1 MSASNTV
8 KSARKSLSW
17 LLAIIVGLTG
27 LIAVGSLSDE
37 NASFTPKLA
46 LDLQGGTQVILSP
59 LLLDGQAVTP
69 EQLDQAVSIIRQRV
83 DASGVSESQ
92 VITQGD
98 RNIIVSIPGVPDE
111 NTLALI
117 KASAKLEFRAVLVTS
132 VGAPSSSVDGGDQA
146 VEGESTE
153 GDATAEE
160 PAPEESAPAE
170 QAPNVP
176 NAAPTDPSDLNWV
189 TPELQSEFDALD
201 CASSF
206 RQPGQVDDP
215 TVPLITC
222 DVTGT
227 QKYILGPVEVEG
239 ANISD
244 ASNGTVQSQTG
255 ASTNTWAVN
264 LDFDGIGTQAF
275 ADVTQRLFPLAAP
288 RNQFA
293 ITLDGFVITA
303 PATQAVITGGSAQ
316 ITGNFDRDSSK
327 VLADQL
333 KYGSLPIGFEVES
346 QENISASLG
355 SEQLTNGLIAGLIG
369 LILVVIYSAFQYRG
383 LAIVTVGSL
392 LVAAI
397 LVYLFIAVLSWR
409 QGYRLSLAGVAGL
422 IVAIGITVDSFI
434 VYFERVRDE
443 IREGRSLEVA
453 VENAWKRALRTI
465 LASDAVSFTAAAT
478 LFLLT
483 VGNVRGF
490 AFTLG
495 LTTIVDLIVVLLF
508 THPLLQLL
516 ARTKFFS
523 SGHPWSGFDSKAL
536 EASGYVGRGKF
547 RVADSLA
554 SGKAE
559 KASKEATK
567 RQTIAER
574 KAEAAI
580 AAAKKS
586 GDK

>member
-1 MSASNTV
+1 MAASSTV
-8 KSARKSLSW
+8 KSARKSLIW
-17 LLAIIVGLTG
+17 LLVIIFGLAG
-27 LIAVGSLSDE
+27 LIGFGSTTDE

-46 LDLQGGTQVILSP
+46 LDLQGGTQIILSP
-59 LLLDGQAVTP
+59 LLLDGQAVTT

-92 VITQGD
+92 VTTQGD
-98 RNIIVSIPGVPDE
+98 TNIIVSIPGIPDE

-117 KASAKLEFRAVLVTS
+117 KASAKLEFRPVLITSAGTPTAAVDGSETPDPD
-132 VGAPSSSVDGGDQA
+132 GTETPAPDQTPAAEAPSA
-146 VEGESTE
+146 V
-153 GDATAEE
+153 
-160 PAPEESAPAE
+160 
-170 QAPNVP
+170 
-176 NAAPTDPSDLNWV
+176 PTDGSDLNWI
-189 TPELQSEFDALD
+189 TPEIQKEFDDLD
-201 CASSF
+201 CASVF
-206 RQPGQVDDP
+206 REPGQIDDP
-215 TVPLITC
+215 DVPLVTC
-222 DVTGT
+222 DANGFT
-227 QKYILGPVEVEG
+227 KFILGPVEVDG

-244 ASNGTVQSQTG
+244 ASNGTVTSSTG

-264 LDFDGIGTQAF
+264 LEFDEIGTEGF
-275 ADVTQRLFPLAAP
+275 STVTQRLFPLEQP

-303 PATQAVITGGSAQ
+303 PTTQAVITNGSAQ
-316 ITGNFDRDSSK
+316 ITGSFDRESSK

-333 KYGSLPIGFEVES
+333 KYGSLPIGFEVQS
-346 QENISASLG
+346 QENISATLG
-355 SEQLTNGLIAGLIG
+355 QDQLTSGLLAGLIG

-392 LVAAI
+392 LVAAV
-397 LVYLFIAVLSWR
+397 LVYLLIAFLSWR
-409 QGYRLSLAGVAGL
+409 QGYRLSMAGVAGL

-443 IREGRSLEVA
+443 IREGRNLEVA
-453 VENAWKRALRTI
+453 VENAWKRSIRTI

-508 THPLLQLL
+508 THPLLRLL
-516 ARTKFFS
+516 ARTRFFS

-536 EASGYVGRGKF
+536 KASGYVGRGQF
-547 RVADSLA
+547 RVAPTLSQ
-554 SGKAE
+554 GKAL
-559 KASKEATK
+559 KVSKEAAT

-574 KAEAAI
+574 KAQAALEEAD
-580 AAAKKS
+580 KS
-586 GDK
+586 GGN

>member
-1 MSASNTV
+1 MAASNTV
-8 KSARKSLSW
+8 KSARKSLIW
-17 LLAIIVGLTG
+17 LLVIIFGLAG
-27 LIAVGSLSDE
+27 LIGFGSTTDE

-59 LLLDGQAVTP
+59 LLLDGQAVTT

-92 VITQGD
+92 VTTQGD
-98 RNIIVSIPGVPDE
+98 TNIIVSIPGVPDE

-117 KASAKLEFRAVLVTS
+117 KASAKLEFRPVLITS
-132 VGAPSSSVDGGDQA
+132 AGTPTSSVDGT
-146 VEGESTE
+146 ESEDPEASET
-153 GDATAEE
+153 
-160 PAPEESAPAE
+160 PAPEESPAAE
-170 QAPNVP
+170 PPA
-176 NAAPTDPSDLNWV
+176 AAPVDGSDLNWI
-189 TPELQSEFDALD
+189 TPEIQKAFDELD

-206 RQPGQVDDP
+206 REPGQIDDP
-215 TVPLITC
+215 SVPLVTC
-222 DVTGT
+222 DVNGLT
-227 QKYILGPVEVEG
+227 KFILGPVEVDG

-244 ASNGTVQSQTG
+244 ASNGTVTSSTG

-264 LDFDGIGTQAF
+264 LEFDEVGTAGF
-275 ADVTQRLFPLAAP
+275 STVTQRLFPLEIP

-293 ITLDGFVITA
+293 ITLDGYVITA
-303 PATQAVITGGSAQ
+303 PTTQAVITNGSAQ
-316 ITGNFDRDSSK
+316 ITGSFDRDSSK

-333 KYGSLPIGFEVES
+333 KYGSLPIGFEVQS
-346 QENISASLG
+346 QENISATLG
-355 SEQLTNGLIAGLIG
+355 QDQLTSGLLAGLIG

-392 LVAAI
+392 LVAGV
-397 LVYLFIAVLSWR
+397 LVYLLIAFLSWR
-409 QGYRLSLAGVAGL
+409 QGYRLSMAGVAGL

-443 IREGRSLEVA
+443 IREGRNLEVA
-453 VENAWKRALRTI
+453 VENAWRRSIRTI

-508 THPLLQLL
+508 THPLLTLL

-523 SGHPWSGFDSKAL
+523 SGHPWSGFDSKSL
-536 EASGYVGRGKF
+536 KASGYVGRGQF
-547 RVADSLA
+547 RVAPSLS
-554 SGKAE
+554 SGKIL
-559 KASKEATK
+559 KVSKEAAT

-574 KAEAAI
+574 KAQAAI
-580 AAAKKS
+580 QEA
-586 GDK
+586 DKTGGN

>member
-1 MSASNTV
+1 LAASNTV
-8 KSARKSLSW
+8 KSARKSLIW
-17 LLAIIVGLTG
+17 LLVIIFGLAG
-27 LIAVGSLSDE
+27 LIGFGSTTDE

-59 LLLDGQAVTP
+59 LLLDGQAVTT

-92 VITQGD
+92 VTTQGD
-98 RNIIVSIPGVPDE
+98 TNIIVSIPGIPDE

-117 KASAKLEFRAVLVTS
+117 KASAKLEFRPVLVASAGTPTS
-132 VGAPSSSVDGGDQA
+132 NVDGT
-146 VEGESTE
+146 ESQDPETTE
-153 GDATAEE
+153 T
-160 PAPEESAPAE
+160 PAPEESPATEESATAPI
-170 QAPNVP
+170 
-176 NAAPTDPSDLNWV
+176 DGSDLNWI
-189 TPELQSEFDALD
+189 TPEIQKTFDDLD
-201 CASSF
+201 CATSF
-206 RQPGQVDDP
+206 REPGQIDDP
-215 TVPLITC
+215 SVPLVTC
-222 DVTGT
+222 DVDGLS
-227 QKYILGPVEVEG
+227 KFILGPVEVDG
-239 ANISD
+239 ANIAD
-244 ASNGTVQSQTG
+244 ASNGTITTSTG

-264 LDFDGIGTQAF
+264 LEFDEIGTAGF
-275 ADVTQRLFPLAAP
+275 STVTQRLFPLEQP

-303 PATQAVITGGSAQ
+303 PTTQAVITNGSAQ
-316 ITGNFDRDSSK
+316 ITGSFDRDSSK

-333 KYGSLPIGFEVES
+333 KYGSLPIGFEVQS
-346 QENISASLG
+346 QENISATLG
-355 SEQLTNGLIAGLIG
+355 QDQLTSGLLAGLIG

-392 LVAAI
+392 VIAGV
-397 LVYLFIAVLSWR
+397 LVYLLIAFLSWR
-409 QGYRLSLAGVAGL
+409 QGYRLSMAGVAGL

-443 IREGRSLEVA
+443 IREGRNLEVA
-453 VENAWKRALRTI
+453 VENAWRRSIRTI

-508 THPLLQLL
+508 THPLLTLL

-523 SGHPWSGFDSKAL
+523 SGHPWSGFDSKSLKA
-536 EASGYVGRGKF
+536 AGYVGRGQF
-547 RVADSLA
+547 RVAPSLS
-554 SGKAE
+554 SGKVL
-559 KASKEATK
+559 KVSKEAAT

-574 KAEAAI
+574 KAQAAI
-580 AAAKKS
+580 QEA
-586 GDK
+586 DKTGGN

>member
-1 MSASNTV
+1 MAASSTV
-8 KSARKSLSW
+8 KSARKSLIW
-17 LLAIIVGLTG
+17 LLVIIFGLAG
-27 LIAVGSLSDE
+27 LIGFGSTTDE

-46 LDLQGGTQVILSP
+46 LDLQGGTQIILSP
-59 LLLDGQAVTP
+59 LLLDGQAVTT

-98 RNIIVSIPGVPDE
+98 TNIIVSIPGIPDE

-117 KASAKLEFRAVLVTS
+117 KASAKLEFRPVLITS
-132 VGAPSSSVDGGDQA
+132 AGTPKAEVDGAGTSDP
-146 VEGESTE
+146 
-153 GDATAEE
+153 DATES
-160 PAPEESAPAE
+160 PAPEETPAAE
-170 QAPNVP
+170 EPTAS
-176 NAAPTDPSDLNWV
+176 PTDGSDLNWI
-189 TPELQSEFDALD
+189 TPEIQKEFDDLD
-201 CASSF
+201 CASVF
-206 RQPGQVDDP
+206 REPGQIDDP
-215 TVPLITC
+215 AVPLVTC
-222 DVTGT
+222 DVNGFT
-227 QKYILGPVEVEG
+227 KFILGPVEVDG

-244 ASNGTVQSQTG
+244 ASNGTVTSSTG

-264 LDFDGIGTQAF
+264 LEFDEIGTEGF
-275 ADVTQRLFPLAAP
+275 STVTQRLFPLEQP

-303 PATQAVITGGSAQ
+303 PTTQAVITNGSAQ
-316 ITGNFDRDSSK
+316 ITGSFDRESSK

-333 KYGSLPIGFEVES
+333 KYGSLPIGFEVQS
-346 QENISASLG
+346 QENISATLG
-355 SEQLTNGLIAGLIG
+355 QDQLTSGLLAGLIG

-392 LVAAI
+392 LVAAV
-397 LVYLFIAVLSWR
+397 LVYLLIAFLSWR
-409 QGYRLSLAGVAGL
+409 QGYRLSMAGVAGL

-443 IREGRSLEVA
+443 IREGRNLEVA
-453 VENAWKRALRTI
+453 VENAWKRSIRTI

-508 THPLLQLL
+508 THPLLRLL

-536 EASGYVGRGKF
+536 KASGYVGRGQF
-547 RVADSLA
+547 RVAPTLSQ
-554 SGKAE
+554 GKAL
-559 KASKEATK
+559 KVSKEAAT

-574 KAEAAI
+574 KAQAALEEAD
-580 AAAKKS
+580 KS
-586 GDK
+586 GGN

>member
-17 LLAIIVGLTG
+17 LLAIVVGLAG
-27 LIAVGSLSDE
+27 LIAIGSLSDS

-59 LLLDGQAVTP
+59 LLLDGQAATA

-92 VITQGD
+92 VFTQGD
-98 RNIIVSIPGVPDE
+98 RNIVVSIPGVPDE

-132 VGAPSSSVDGGDQA
+132 VGSASSSVDGGDPA
-146 VEGESTE
+146 TNGEGANGEAATE
-153 GDATAEE
+153 D
-160 PAPEESAPAE
+160 PAPETP
-170 QAPNVP
+170 APNVP
-176 NAAPTDPSDLNWV
+176 SAAPTDPSDLNWV
-189 TPELQSEFDALD
+189 SPELQAEFDALD

-206 RQPGQVDDP
+206 REPGQVDDP
-215 TVPLITC
+215 TIPLITC

-227 QKYILGPVEVEG
+227 QKFILGPVEVEG

-264 LDFDGIGTQAF
+264 LDFDATGTQAF
-275 ADVTQRLFPLAAP
+275 ADVTQRLFPLPAP

-316 ITGNFDRDSSK
+316 ITGSFDRDSSK

-333 KYGSLPIGFEVES
+333 KYGSLPIGFEVQS

-355 SEQLTNGLIAGLIG
+355 SEQLVNGVLAAVIG
-369 LILVVIYSAFQYRG
+369 LILVVGYSVFQYRG
-383 LAIVTVGSL
+383 LAIVTLGSL
-392 LVAAI
+392 LVAGI
-397 LVYLFIAVLSWR
+397 LVYLIIAILSWR
-409 QGYRLSLAGVAGL
+409 QGYRLSLAGVTGL
-422 IVAIGITVDSFI
+422 IVSIGITVDSFI

-443 IREGRSLEVA
+443 IREGRSLETA
-453 VENAWKRALRTI
+453 VENGWKRGIRTI
-465 LASDAVSFTAAAT
+465 LASDMVSFTAAVS

-495 LTTIVDLIVVLLF
+495 LTTLVDLLVVVLF
-508 THPLLQLL
+508 THPFLQLL

-523 SGHPWSGFDSKAL
+523 SGHPWSGFDSKSL
-536 EASGYVGRGKF
+536 KASGYVGRGQF
-547 RVADSLA
+547 RTADTLA
-554 SGKAE
+554 AGKIE
-559 KASKEATK
+559 KASREAER

-574 KAEAAI
+574 KAQDALSD
-580 AAAKKS
+580 AKKT
-586 GDK
+586 GEK

>member
-132 VGAPSSSVDGGDQA
+132 VGAPSSSIDGGDQA
-146 VEGESTE
+146 VEGDNTE
-153 GDATAEE
+153 GEASSEE
-160 PAPEESAPAE
+160 AAPEE
-170 QAPNVP
+170 QAPSVP

-189 TPELQSEFDALD
+189 TPELQEQFDALD
-201 CASSF
+201 CASAF

-227 QKYILGPVEVEG
+227 QKFILGPVEVEG

-264 LDFDGIGTQAF
+264 LDFDAVGSQAF
-275 ADVTQRLFPLAAP
+275 ADVTQRLFPLSEP

-355 SEQLTNGLIAGLIG
+355 SEQLQNGVLAALIG
-369 LILVVIYSAFQYRG
+369 LVLVLAYSVFQYRG
-383 LAIVTVGSL
+383 LAVITLGSL
-392 LVAAI
+392 VVAGI
-397 LVYLFIAVLSWR
+397 LVYLIIAFLSWR
-409 QGYRLSLAGVAGL
+409 QGYRLSLAGVTGL
-422 IVAIGITVDSFI
+422 IVSIGVTVDSFI
-434 VYFERVRDE
+434 VFFERVRDE
-443 IREGRSLEVA
+443 IREGRSLETS
-453 VENAWKRALRTI
+453 VENGWKRGIRTI
-465 LASDAVSFTAAAT
+465 LASNTVSFTAALS

-495 LTTIVDLIVVLLF
+495 LTTLVNLIVVALF
-508 THPLLQLL
+508 TYPFLRLL
-516 ARTKFFS
+516 ARAKFFS
-523 SGHPWSGFDSKAL
+523 SGHPWSGFDSKQL
-536 EASGYVGRGKF
+536 KASGYIGRGQF
-547 RVADSLA
+547 RTAETLA
-554 SGKAE
+554 AGKIEKSSGEAE
-559 KASKEATK
+559 R

-574 KAEAAI
+574 KAMAAI
-580 AAAKKS
+580 AEAEKKGAK
-586 GDK
+586 

>member
-1 MSASNTV
+1 MAASSTV
-8 KSARKSLSW
+8 KSARKSLIW
-17 LLAIIVGLTG
+17 LLVIIFGLAG
-27 LIAVGSLSDE
+27 LIGFGSTTDE

-46 LDLQGGTQVILSP
+46 LDLQGGTQIILSP
-59 LLLDGQAVTP
+59 LLLDGQAVTT

-92 VITQGD
+92 VTTQGD
-98 RNIIVSIPGVPDE
+98 TNIIVSIPGIPDE

-117 KASAKLEFRAVLVTS
+117 KASAKLELRPVLVTS
-132 VGAPSSSVDGGDQA
+132 AGTPTAEVDGAGNSDP
-146 VEGESTE
+146 
-153 GDATAEE
+153 DATES
-160 PAPEESAPAE
+160 PAPEETPAAE
-170 QAPNVP
+170 EPTVS
-176 NAAPTDPSDLNWV
+176 PTDASDLNWI
-189 TPELQSEFDALD
+189 TPEIQKEFDDLD
-201 CASSF
+201 CASVF
-206 RQPGQVDDP
+206 REPGQIDDP
-215 TVPLITC
+215 AVPLVTC
-222 DVTGT
+222 DVNGFT
-227 QKYILGPVEVEG
+227 KFILGPVEVDG

-244 ASNGTVQSQTG
+244 ASNGTVTSSTG

-264 LDFDGIGTQAF
+264 LEFDEIGTEGF
-275 ADVTQRLFPLAAP
+275 STVTQRLFPLEQP

-303 PATQAVITGGSAQ
+303 PTTQAVITNGSAQ
-316 ITGNFDRDSSK
+316 ITGSFDRDSSK

-333 KYGSLPIGFEVES
+333 KYGSLPIGFEVQS
-346 QENISASLG
+346 QENISATLG
-355 SEQLTNGLIAGLIG
+355 QDQLTSGLLAGLIG

-383 LAIVTVGSL
+383 LAIVTIGSL
-392 LVAAI
+392 LVAAV
-397 LVYLFIAVLSWR
+397 LVYLLIAFLSWR
-409 QGYRLSLAGVAGL
+409 QGYRLSMAGVAGL

-443 IREGRSLEVA
+443 IREGRNLEVA
-453 VENAWKRALRTI
+453 VENAWKRSIRTI

-508 THPLLQLL
+508 THPLLRLL

-536 EASGYVGRGKF
+536 KASGYVGRGQF
-547 RVADSLA
+547 RVAPTLSQ
-554 SGKAE
+554 GKAL
-559 KASKEATK
+559 KVSKEAAT

-574 KAEAAI
+574 KAQAALEEAD
-580 AAAKKS
+580 KS
-586 GDK
+586 GGN

>member
-1 MSASNTV
+1 LSASNTG

-17 LLAIIVGLTG
+17 LLAILVGLTG

-59 LLLDGQAVTP
+59 LLLDGDAVTP

-132 VGAPSSSVDGGDQA
+132 VGAPSSSIDGGDQA

-153 GDATAEE
+153 GEAAVED
-160 PAPEESAPAE
+160 PAPEEVAPT
-170 QAPNVP
+170 VP

-189 TPELQSEFDALD
+189 SPELQAEFDALD
-201 CASSF
+201 CASAF

-215 TVPLITC
+215 NIPLITC

-227 QKYILGPVEVEG
+227 QKFILGPVEVEG

-244 ASNGTVQSQTG
+244 ASNGTVQSSTG

-264 LDFDGIGTQAF
+264 LDFDAAGTQSF
-275 ADVTQRLFPLAAP
+275 AEVTQRLFPLTAP

-355 SEQLTNGLIAGLIG
+355 SEQLQNGVLAALIG
-369 LILVVIYSAFQYRG
+369 LVLVLAYSVFQYRG
-383 LAIVTVGSL
+383 LAIITLGSL
-392 LVAAI
+392 IVAGI
-397 LVYLFIAVLSWR
+397 LVYLIIAVLSWR
-409 QGYRLSLAGVAGL
+409 QGYRLSLAGVTGL
-422 IVAIGITVDSFI
+422 IVSIGVTVDSFI
-434 VYFERVRDE
+434 VFFERVRDE
-443 IREGRSLEVA
+443 IREGRTLETA
-453 VENAWKRALRTI
+453 VENGWKRGIRTI
-465 LASDAVSFTAAAT
+465 LASNTVSFTAAIS

-495 LTTIVDLIVVLLF
+495 LTTLVNLLVVALF
-508 THPLLQLL
+508 TFPFLRLLSR
-516 ARTKFFS
+516 AKFFS
-523 SGHPWSGFDSKAL
+523 SGHPWSGFDSKQL
-536 EASGYVGRGKF
+536 KASGYVGRGQF
-547 RVADSLA
+547 RKAETLA
-554 SGKAE
+554 AGKIE
-559 KASKEATK
+559 KASGEAER

-574 KAEAAI
+574 KAQAAFAEAE
-580 AAAKKS
+580 KT

>member
-1 MSASNTV
+1 LSASNTV

-17 LLAIIVGLTG
+17 LLAILVGLTG

-132 VGAPSSSVDGGDQA
+132 VGAPSSSVDGADPAADGTGT
-146 VEGESTE
+146 EGETP
-153 GDATAEE
+153 AEE
-160 PAPEESAPAE
+160 PTPEE
-170 QAPNVP
+170 QAPSVP

-189 TPELQSEFDALD
+189 SPELQAQFDALD
-201 CASSF
+201 CATPF
-206 RQPGQVDDP
+206 REPGQVDDP

-227 QKYILGPVEVEG
+227 QKFILGPVEVEG

-264 LDFDGIGTQAF
+264 LDFDAAGTQAF
-275 ADVTQRLFPLAAP
+275 ADVTQRLFPLSEP

-355 SEQLTNGLIAGLIG
+355 SEQLQNGVLAALIG
-369 LILVVIYSAFQYRG
+369 LVLVLAYSVFQYRG
-383 LAIVTVGSL
+383 LAVITLGSL
-392 LVAAI
+392 IVAGI
-397 LVYLFIAVLSWR
+397 LVYLIIAVLSWR
-409 QGYRLSLAGVAGL
+409 QGYRLSLAGVTGL
-422 IVAIGITVDSFI
+422 IVSIGVTVDSFI
-434 VYFERVRDE
+434 VFFERVRDE
-443 IREGRSLEVA
+443 IREGRSLETA
-453 VENAWKRALRTI
+453 VENGWKRGIRTI
-465 LASDAVSFTAAAT
+465 IASNTVSFTAAVS

-495 LTTIVDLIVVLLF
+495 LTTLVNLIVVALF
-508 THPLLQLL
+508 TYPFLRLL
-516 ARTKFFS
+516 ARAKFFS
-523 SGHPWSGFDSKAL
+523 SGHPWSGFDSKQLKA
-536 EASGYVGRGKF
+536 AGYVGRGQF
-547 RVADSLA
+547 RKADTLA
-554 SGKAE
+554 AGKIEKSSGEAE
-559 KASKEATK
+559 R

-574 KAEAAI
+574 KAMAAI
-580 AAAKKS
+580 AEAEKK

>member
-1 MSASNTV
+1 MAASNTV
-8 KSARKSLSW
+8 KSARKSLIW
-17 LLAIIVGLTG
+17 LLVIIFGLAG
-27 LIAVGSLSDE
+27 LIGFGSTTDE

-46 LDLQGGTQVILSP
+46 LDLQGGTQIILSP
-59 LLLDGQAVTP
+59 LLLDGQAVTT

-98 RNIIVSIPGVPDE
+98 TNIIVSIPGIPDE

-117 KASAKLEFRAVLVTS
+117 KASAKLEFRPVLVTS
-132 VGAPSSSVDGGDQA
+132 AGTPTAAVDGSETSDP
-146 VEGESTE
+146 
-153 GDATAEE
+153 DATES
-160 PAPEESAPAE
+160 PAPEETPVAEAPS
-170 QAPNVP
+170 
-176 NAAPTDPSDLNWV
+176 AAPTDGSDLNWI
-189 TPELQSEFDALD
+189 TPEIQKEFDDLD
-201 CASSF
+201 CASVF
-206 RQPGQVDDP
+206 REPGQIDDP
-215 TVPLITC
+215 TVPLVTC
-222 DVTGT
+222 DVNGLS
-227 QKYILGPVEVEG
+227 KFILGPVEVDG

-244 ASNGTVQSQTG
+244 ASNGTVTSSTG

-264 LDFDGIGTQAF
+264 LEFDEVGTVGF
-275 ADVTQRLFPLAAP
+275 STVTQRLFPLELP

-303 PATQAVITGGSAQ
+303 PTTQAVITNGSAQ
-316 ITGNFDRDSSK
+316 ITGSFDRDSSK

-333 KYGSLPIGFEVES
+333 KYGSLPIGFEVQS
-346 QENISASLG
+346 QENISATLG
-355 SEQLTNGLIAGLIG
+355 QDQLTSGLLAGLIG

-383 LAIVTVGSL
+383 LAIVTIGSL
-392 LVAAI
+392 LVAAV
-397 LVYLFIAVLSWR
+397 LVYLLIAFLSWR
-409 QGYRLSLAGVAGL
+409 QGYRLSMAGVAGL

-443 IREGRSLEVA
+443 IREGRNLEVA
-453 VENAWKRALRTI
+453 VENAWKRSIRTI

-508 THPLLQLL
+508 THPLLRLL

-536 EASGYVGRGKF
+536 KASGYVGRGQF
-547 RVADSLA
+547 RVAPTLSQ
-554 SGKAE
+554 GKAL
-559 KASKEATK
+559 KVSKEAAT

-574 KAEAAI
+574 KAQAALEEVD
-580 AAAKKS
+580 KS
-586 GDK
+586 GGN

>member
-1 MSASNTV
+1 LAASNNV
-8 KSARKSLSW
+8 KSARKSLIW
-17 LLAIIVGLTG
+17 LFVIIFGLAG
-27 LIAVGSLSDE
+27 LIGFGSTTDE

-59 LLLDGQAVTP
+59 LLLDGQAVTT

-92 VITQGD
+92 VTTQGD
-98 RNIIVSIPGVPDE
+98 TNIIVSIPGIPDE

-117 KASAKLEFRAVLVTS
+117 KASAKLEFRPVLVTS
-132 VGAPSSSVDGGDQA
+132 AGTPTSEIDGTETSEPDATESPSP
-146 VEGESTE
+146 EETP
-153 GDATAEE
+153 TAEE
-160 PAPEESAPAE
+160 PS
-170 QAPNVP
+170 
-176 NAAPTDPSDLNWV
+176 AAPTDGSDLNWI
-189 TPELQSEFDALD
+189 TPAIQKEFDDLD
-201 CASSF
+201 CASAF
-206 RQPGQVDDP
+206 REPGQIDDP
-215 TVPLITC
+215 SIPLVTC
-222 DVTGT
+222 DVDGLS
-227 QKYILGPVEVEG
+227 KFILGPVEVDG

-244 ASNGTVQSQTG
+244 ASNGTVTSSTG

-264 LDFDGIGTQAF
+264 LEFDEIGTEGF
-275 ADVTQRLFPLAAP
+275 STVTQRLFPLEQP

-303 PATQAVITGGSAQ
+303 PTTQAVITNGSAQ
-316 ITGNFDRDSSK
+316 ITGSFDRDSSK

-333 KYGSLPIGFEVES
+333 KYGSLPIGFEVQS
-346 QENISASLG
+346 QENISATLG
-355 SEQLTNGLIAGLIG
+355 QDQLTSGLLAGLIG

-392 LVAAI
+392 LVAAV
-397 LVYLFIAVLSWR
+397 LVYLLIAFLSWR
-409 QGYRLSLAGVAGL
+409 QGYRLSMAGVAGL
-422 IVAIGITVDSFI
+422 IVSIGVTVDSFI

-443 IREGRSLEVA
+443 IREGRNLEVA
-453 VENAWKRALRTI
+453 VENAWKRSIRTI
-465 LASDAVSFTAAAT
+465 LASDAVSFIAAAT

-495 LTTIVDLIVVLLF
+495 LTTIVDLIVVTLF
-508 THPLLQLL
+508 THPLLRLL

-536 EASGYVGRGKF
+536 KASGYVGRGQF
-547 RVADSLA
+547 RTAKSL
-554 SGKAE
+554 SQGKAL
-559 KASKEATK
+559 KVSKEAAT

-574 KAEAAI
+574 KAQAALEEA
-580 AAAKKS
+580 
-586 GDK
+586 DKTGGN

>member
-1 MSASNTV
+1 MAASSTV
-8 KSARKSLSW
+8 KSARKSLIW
-17 LLAIIVGLTG
+17 LLVIIFGLAG
-27 LIAVGSLSDE
+27 LIGFGSTTDE

-46 LDLQGGTQVILSP
+46 LDLQGGTQIILSP
-59 LLLDGQAVTP
+59 LLLDGQAVTT

-92 VITQGD
+92 VTTQGD
-98 RNIIVSIPGVPDE
+98 TNIIVSIPGIPDE

-117 KASAKLEFRAVLVTS
+117 KASAKLEFRPVLITS
-132 VGAPSSSVDGGDQA
+132 AGTPTADAGAGTSDP
-146 VEGESTE
+146 
-153 GDATAEE
+153 DATES
-160 PAPEESAPAE
+160 PAPEETPAAE
-170 QAPNVP
+170 EPTAS
-176 NAAPTDPSDLNWV
+176 PTDGSDLNWI
-189 TPELQSEFDALD
+189 TPEIQKEFDDLD
-201 CASSF
+201 CASVF
-206 RQPGQVDDP
+206 REPGQIDDP
-215 TVPLITC
+215 AVPLVTC
-222 DVTGT
+222 DVNGFT
-227 QKYILGPVEVEG
+227 KFILGPVEVDG

-244 ASNGTVQSQTG
+244 ASNGTVTSSTG

-264 LDFDGIGTQAF
+264 LEFDEIGTEGF
-275 ADVTQRLFPLAAP
+275 STVTQRLFPLEQP

-303 PATQAVITGGSAQ
+303 PTTQAVITNGSAQ
-316 ITGNFDRDSSK
+316 ITGSFDRESSK

-333 KYGSLPIGFEVES
+333 KYGSLPIGFEVQS
-346 QENISASLG
+346 QENISATLG
-355 SEQLTNGLIAGLIG
+355 QDQLTSGLLAGLIG

-392 LVAAI
+392 LVAAV
-397 LVYLFIAVLSWR
+397 LVYLLIAFLSWR
-409 QGYRLSLAGVAGL
+409 QGYRLSMAGVAGL

-443 IREGRSLEVA
+443 IREGRNLEVA
-453 VENAWKRALRTI
+453 VENAWKRSIRTI

-508 THPLLQLL
+508 THPLLRLL
-516 ARTKFFS
+516 ARTRFFS

-536 EASGYVGRGKF
+536 KASGYVGRGQF
-547 RVADSLA
+547 RVAPTLSQ
-554 SGKAE
+554 GKAL
-559 KASKEATK
+559 KVSKEAAT

-574 KAEAAI
+574 KAQAALEEAD
-580 AAAKKS
+580 KS
-586 GDK
+586 GGN

>member
-1 MSASNTV
+1 M
-8 KSARKSLSW
+8 
-17 LLAIIVGLTG
+17 VGLTG
-27 LIAVGSLSDE
+27 LIAVGSLSDP

-132 VGAPSSSVDGGDQA
+132 TGAASSTVDESA
-146 VEGESTE
+146 TTVEGESTDGATPSE
-153 GDATAEE
+153 EPTAE
-160 PAPEESAPAE
+160 AA
-170 QAPNVP
+170 APNVP
-176 NAAPTDPSDLNWV
+176 TATPTDPSDLNWV
-189 TPELQSEFDALD
+189 SLELQKQFDALD
-201 CASSF
+201 CASAF
-206 RQPGQVDDP
+206 REPGQVDDP
-215 TVPLITC
+215 TIPLITC
-222 DVTGT
+222 DTSGT
-227 QKYILGPVEVEG
+227 QKFILGPVEVEG

-244 ASNGTVQSQTG
+244 ASNGTVQSSTG

-264 LDFDGIGTQAF
+264 LDFNETGSQAF
-275 ADVTQRLFPLAAP
+275 ADVTQRLFPLTAP

-293 ITLDGFVITA
+293 ITLDGYVITA

-333 KYGSLPIGFEVES
+333 KYGSLPIGFEVQS

-355 SEQLTNGLIAGLIG
+355 SEQLTNGVIAAIIG
-369 LILVVIYSAFQYRG
+369 MILVVGYSVFQYRG
-383 LAIVTVGSL
+383 LAIVTLGSL
-392 LVAAI
+392 IVFAI
-397 LVYLFIAVLSWR
+397 LVYLVVALLSWR
-409 QGYRLSLAGVAGL
+409 QGFRLSLAGVTGL
-422 IVAIGITVDSFI
+422 IVSIGITVDSFI
-434 VYFERVRDE
+434 VFFERVRDE
-443 IREGRSLEVA
+443 IREGRSLETA
-453 VENAWKRALRTI
+453 VENGWRKGIRTI
-465 LASDAVSFTAAAT
+465 LASDMVSFTAAVT

-495 LTTIVDLIVVLLF
+495 LTTLIDLVVVVLF
-508 THPLLQLL
+508 TYPMLQLL
-516 ARTKFFS
+516 ARTRFFS
-523 SGHPWSGFDSKAL
+523 SGHPWSGFDSKSL
-536 EASGYVGRGKF
+536 KASGYVGRGGF
-547 RVADSLA
+547 RTSEALA
-554 SGKAE
+554 SGKVE
-559 KASKEATK
+559 KASKEAEK
-567 RQTIAER
+567 RQSIAER
-574 KAEAAI
+574 KAQAAI
-580 AAAKKS
+580 AEAKGK
-586 GDK
+586 GDN

>member
-1 MSASNTV
+1 MAASNTV
-8 KSARKSLSW
+8 KSARKSLIW
-17 LLAIIVGLTG
+17 LLIIIFGLAG
-27 LIAVGSLSDE
+27 LIGFGSTTDE

-59 LLLDGQAVTP
+59 LLLDGQAVTT

-92 VITQGD
+92 VTTQGD
-98 RNIIVSIPGVPDE
+98 TNIIVSIPGVPDE

-117 KASAKLEFRAVLVTS
+117 KASAKLEFRPVLITS
-132 VGAPSSSVDGGDQA
+132 AGTPTSSVDGT
-146 VEGESTE
+146 ESEDPEASET
-153 GDATAEE
+153 
-160 PAPEESAPAE
+160 PAPEETPA
-170 QAPNVP
+170 ANP
-176 NAAPTDPSDLNWV
+176 PTASPVDGSDLNWI
-189 TPELQSEFDALD
+189 TPEIQREFDELD

-206 RQPGQVDDP
+206 REPGQIDDP
-215 TVPLITC
+215 SVPLVTC
-222 DVTGT
+222 DVNGIT
-227 QKYILGPVEVEG
+227 KFILGPVEVDG

-244 ASNGTVQSQTG
+244 ASNGTVTSSTG
-255 ASTNTWAVN
+255 ASTNRWAVN
-264 LDFDGIGTQAF
+264 LEFDEIGTAGF
-275 ADVTQRLFPLAAP
+275 STVTQRLFPLEKP

-293 ITLDGFVITA
+293 ITLDGYVITA
-303 PATQAVITGGSAQ
+303 PTTEAVITNGSAQ
-316 ITGNFDRDSSK
+316 ITGSFDRDSSK

-333 KYGSLPIGFEVES
+333 KYGSLPIGFEVQS
-346 QENISASLG
+346 QENISATLG
-355 SEQLTNGLIAGLIG
+355 QDQLTSGLLAGLIG

-392 LVAAI
+392 LVAGV
-397 LVYLFIAVLSWR
+397 LVYLLIAFLSWR
-409 QGYRLSLAGVAGL
+409 QGYRLSMAGVAGL

-443 IREGRSLEVA
+443 IREGRNLEVA
-453 VENAWKRALRTI
+453 VENAWRRSIRTI

-508 THPLLQLL
+508 THPLLTLL

-523 SGHPWSGFDSKAL
+523 SGHPWSGFDSKSL
-536 EASGYVGRGKF
+536 KASGYVGRGQF
-547 RVADSLA
+547 RVAPSLS
-554 SGKAE
+554 SGKIL
-559 KASKEATK
+559 KVSKEAAT

-574 KAEAAI
+574 KAQAAI
-580 AAAKKS
+580 QEA
-586 GDK
+586 DKTGGN

>member
-1 MSASNTV
+1 MAASNTV
-8 KSARKSLSW
+8 KSARKSLIW
-17 LLAIIVGLTG
+17 LLVIIFGLAG
-27 LIAVGSLSDE
+27 LIGFGSTTDE

-46 LDLQGGTQVILSP
+46 LDLQGGTQIILSP
-59 LLLDGQAVTP
+59 LLLDGQAVTT

-98 RNIIVSIPGVPDE
+98 TNIIVSIPGIPDE

-117 KASAKLEFRAVLVTS
+117 KASAKLEFRPVLVTS
-132 VGAPSSSVDGGDQA
+132 AGTPTAAVDGSETSDP
-146 VEGESTE
+146 
-153 GDATAEE
+153 DATET
-160 PAPEESAPAE
+160 PAPEETPVAEAPSA
-170 QAPNVP
+170 V
-176 NAAPTDPSDLNWV
+176 PTDGSDLNWI
-189 TPELQSEFDALD
+189 TPEIQKEFDDLD
-201 CASSF
+201 CASVF
-206 RQPGQVDDP
+206 RQPGQIDDP
-215 TVPLITC
+215 SVPLVTC
-222 DVTGT
+222 DVNGLS
-227 QKYILGPVEVEG
+227 KFILGPVEVDG

-244 ASNGTVQSQTG
+244 ASNGTVTSSTG

-264 LDFDGIGTQAF
+264 LEFDEVGTVGF
-275 ADVTQRLFPLAAP
+275 STVTQRLFPLELP

-303 PATQAVITGGSAQ
+303 PTTQAVITNGSAQ
-316 ITGNFDRDSSK
+316 ITGSFDRDSSK

-333 KYGSLPIGFEVES
+333 KYGSLPIGFEVQS
-346 QENISASLG
+346 QENISATLG
-355 SEQLTNGLIAGLIG
+355 QDQLTSGLLAGLIG

-392 LVAAI
+392 LVAAV
-397 LVYLFIAVLSWR
+397 LVYLLIAFLSWR
-409 QGYRLSLAGVAGL
+409 QGYRLSMAGVAGL

-443 IREGRSLEVA
+443 IREGRNLEVA
-453 VENAWKRALRTI
+453 VENAWKRSIRTI

-508 THPLLQLL
+508 THPLLRLL
-516 ARTKFFS
+516 AGTKFFS

-536 EASGYVGRGKF
+536 KASGYVGRGQF
-547 RVADSLA
+547 RVAPTLSQ
-554 SGKAE
+554 GKAL
-559 KASKEATK
+559 KVSKEAAT

-574 KAEAAI
+574 KAQAALEEVD
-580 AAAKKS
+580 KS
-586 GDK
+586 GGN

>member
-1 MSASNTV
+1 MSVSTTV

-17 LLAIIVGLTG
+17 LLAIIIGLTA

-59 LLLDGQAVTP
+59 LLLDGQAVTA

-83 DASGVSESQ
+83 DASGVSEAQ

-117 KASAKLEFRAVLVTS
+117 KASAKLEFRAVLLTS
-132 VGAPSSSVDGGDQA
+132 VGAPTSSIDGGDLSPDGADPAEDNAIDEEA
-146 VEGESTE
+146 VEDES
-153 GDATAEE
+153 
-160 PAPEESAPAE
+160 PS
-170 QAPNVP
+170 VP
-176 NAAPTDPSDLNWV
+176 NAAPTDASDLNWI
-189 TPELQSEFDALD
+189 TPELRAAFDALD
-201 CASSF
+201 CSSPF

-215 TVPLITC
+215 LLPLITC

-227 QKYILGPVEVEG
+227 EKFILGPVEVEG

-244 ASNGTVQSQTG
+244 ASNGTVQTSTG

-264 LDFDGIGTQAF
+264 LEFDGVGTQAF
-275 ADVTQRLFPLAAP
+275 SNVTQRLFPLTAP

-303 PATQAVITGGSAQ
+303 PTTQAVITNGSAQ
-316 ITGNFDRDSSK
+316 ITGMFDRDSSK
-327 VLADQL
+327 VLSDQL

-369 LILVVIYSAFQYRG
+369 LVLVIIYSAFQYRG
-383 LAIVTVGSL
+383 LAIVTIGSL
-392 LVAAI
+392 LIAAV

-536 EASGYVGRGKF
+536 KASGYAGRGKF
-547 RVADSLA
+547 RLSDTLA

-559 KASKEATK
+559 KASKEAMK

-574 KAEAAI
+574 KAQAAL
-580 AAAKKS
+580 AEAKKA
-586 GDK
+586 GDN

>member
-1 MSASNTV
+1 MSVSTTV

-17 LLAIIVGLTG
+17 LLAIIIGLTA

-59 LLLDGQAVTP
+59 LLLDGQAVTA

-83 DASGVSESQ
+83 DASGVSEAQ

-117 KASAKLEFRAVLVTS
+117 KASAKLEFRAVLLTS
-132 VGAPSSSVDGGDQA
+132 VGAPTSSIDGGDLSPDGADPAEDNAIDEEA
-146 VEGESTE
+146 VEDES
-153 GDATAEE
+153 
-160 PAPEESAPAE
+160 PSL
-170 QAPNVP
+170 P
-176 NAAPTDPSDLNWV
+176 NAAPTDASDLNWI
-189 TPELQSEFDALD
+189 TPELRAAFDALD
-201 CASSF
+201 CSSPF

-215 TVPLITC
+215 LLPLITC
-222 DVTGT
+222 DVSGT
-227 QKYILGPVEVEG
+227 EKFILGPVEVEG

-244 ASNGTVQSQTG
+244 ASNGTVQTSTG

-264 LDFDGIGTQAF
+264 LEFDGVGTQAF
-275 ADVTQRLFPLAAP
+275 SNVTQRLFPLTAP

-303 PATQAVITGGSAQ
+303 PTTQAVITNGSAQ
-316 ITGNFDRDSSK
+316 ITGMFDRDSSK
-327 VLADQL
+327 VLSDQL

-369 LILVVIYSAFQYRG
+369 LVLVIIYSAFQYRG
-383 LAIVTVGSL
+383 LAIVTIGSL
-392 LVAAI
+392 LIAAV

-508 THPLLQLL
+508 THPFLQLL

-536 EASGYVGRGKF
+536 KASGYAGRGKF
-547 RVADSLA
+547 RLSDTLA

-559 KASKEATK
+559 KASKEAMK

-574 KAEAAI
+574 KAQAAL
-580 AAAKKS
+580 AEAKKA
-586 GDK
+586 GDN

>member
-1 MSASNTV
+1 
-8 KSARKSLSW
+8 
-17 LLAIIVGLTG
+17 LLAIVVGLAG
-27 LIAVGSLSDE
+27 LIAVGSLTDQ

-59 LLLDGQAVTP
+59 LVLDGEAVTP

-98 RNIIVSIPGVPDE
+98 RNIIVSIPGIPDE

-132 VGAPSSSVDGGDQA
+132 SGAASSAVDESGTT
-146 VEGESTE
+146 VEGETTD
-153 GDATAEE
+153 GDAATEE
-160 PAPEESAPAE
+160 TTPEAAG
-170 QAPNVP
+170 PNVP
-176 NAAPTDPSDLNWV
+176 TATPTDPSDLNWV
-189 TPELQSEFDALD
+189 SLELQKQFDALD
-201 CASSF
+201 CSTSF
-206 RQPGQVDDP
+206 REPGQVDDP
-215 TVPLITC
+215 TIPLITC
-222 DVTGT
+222 DVSGA
-227 QKYILGPVEVEG
+227 QKFILGPVEVEG

-244 ASNGTVQSQTG
+244 ASNGTVQSSTG

-264 LDFDGIGTQAF
+264 LDFNETGSQAF
-275 ADVTQRLFPLAAP
+275 ADVTQRLFPLSAP

-293 ITLDGFVITA
+293 ITLDGYVITA

-316 ITGNFDRDSSK
+316 ITGNFDKDSSK

-355 SEQLTNGLIAGLIG
+355 SEQLNNGLIAGLIG
-369 LILVVIYSAFQYRG
+369 LVLVVIYSAFQYRG
-383 LAIVTVGSL
+383 LAIVTIGSL
-392 LVAAI
+392 IVAAI

-443 IREGRSLEVA
+443 IREGRTLEVA
-453 VENAWKRALRTI
+453 VENAWTRAIRTI
-465 LASDAVSFTAAAT
+465 LASDGVSFTAALT

-495 LTTIVDLIVVLLF
+495 LTTIIDLIVVLMF
-508 THPLLQLL
+508 THPLLRLL

-523 SGHPWSGFDSKAL
+523 SGHPWSGFDTKAL

-547 RVADSLA
+547 RVSDSLA
-554 SGKAE
+554 SGKVE
-559 KASKEATK
+559 KASKEAEK
-567 RQTIAER
+567 RQSIAER

-580 AAAKKS
+580 AAAKKT

>member
-1 MSASNTV
+1 MAASSTV
-8 KSARKSLSW
+8 KSARKSLAW
-17 LLAIIVGLTG
+17 LFVILAGFTG
-27 LIAVGSLSDE
+27 LIGFGSLTDE

-46 LDLQGGTQVILSP
+46 LDLQGGTQVILAP
-59 LLLDGQAVTP
+59 LLLDGQAVTT
-69 EQLDQAVSIIRQRV
+69 EQLDQAVAIIRQRV

-98 RNIIVSIPGVPDE
+98 TNIIVSIPGVPDE

-132 VGAPSSSVDGGDQA
+132 QGSALTEVDVTDA
-146 VEGESTE
+146 T
-153 GDATAEE
+153 GDATTAE
-160 PAPEESAPAE
+160 PTPAE
-170 QAPNVP
+170 T
-176 NAAPTDPSDLNWV
+176 PTAQQPTPVDASDLNWI
-189 TPELQSEFDALD
+189 TPEIQKEFDELD
-201 CASSF
+201 CSTSF
-206 RQPGQVDDP
+206 REPGQIDDP
-215 TVPLITC
+215 TIPLVTC
-222 DVTGT
+222 DVSGT
-227 QKYILGPVEVEG
+227 AKFILGPVEVDG

-244 ASNGTVQSQTG
+244 ASNGTVQSSTG

-264 LDFDGIGTQAF
+264 LEFDPEGSESF
-275 ADVTQRLFPLAAP
+275 ATVTQRLFPLEQP

-303 PATQAVITGGSAQ
+303 PTTQAVISNGSAQ
-316 ITGNFDRDSSK
+316 ITGSFDRDSSK

-333 KYGSLPIGFEVES
+333 KYGSLPIGFEVQS
-346 QENISASLG
+346 QENISATLG
-355 SEQLTNGLIAGLIG
+355 QDQLTSGLLAGLIG
-369 LILVVIYSAFQYRG
+369 LVLVVIYSAFQYRG

-392 LVAAI
+392 VVAAV
-397 LVYLFIAVLSWR
+397 LVYLLIAFLSWR
-409 QGYRLSLAGVAGL
+409 QGYRLSMAGVAGL

-443 IREGRSLEVA
+443 IREGRNLEVA
-453 VENAWKRALRTI
+453 VENAWKRSIRTI

-495 LTTIVDLIVVLLF
+495 LTTIVDLIVVVLF
-508 THPLLQLL
+508 THPLLRLL

-536 EASGYVGRGKF
+536 KASGYMGRGQF
-547 RVADSLA
+547 RTATNLSP
-554 SGKAE
+554 GKAG
-559 KASKEATK
+559 KVSKEAAT

-574 KAEAAI
+574 KAQQAAQEAE
-580 AAAKKS
+580 KS
-586 GDK
+586 GGK

>member
-1 MSASNTV
+1 MSVSNTV

-17 LLAIIVGLTG
+17 LLALIIGLTA

-37 NASFTPKLA
+37 DASFTPKLA

-83 DASGVSESQ
+83 DASGVSEAQ
-92 VITQGD
+92 VVTQGD

-117 KASAKLEFRAVLVTS
+117 KASAKLEFRAVLLTS
-132 VGAPSSSVDGGDQA
+132 FGAPTSSVDGGDDA
-146 VEGESTE
+146 TDGESEGVEGDVEQEPTDPEPTE
-153 GDATAEE
+153 
-160 PAPEESAPAE
+160 
-170 QAPNVP
+170 P
-176 NAAPTDPSDLNWV
+176 NAAPTNASDLNWI
-189 TPELQSEFDALD
+189 TAELRADFDALD
-201 CASSF
+201 CASAF
-206 RQPGQVDDP
+206 RTPGQVDDP

-227 QKYILGPVEVEG
+227 EKYILGPVEVEG

-244 ASNGTVQSQTG
+244 ASNGTVQTSTG

-264 LDFDGIGTQAF
+264 LDFDTLGTQAF
-275 ADVTQRLFPLAAP
+275 SAVTQRLFPLSPP

-303 PATQAVITGGSAQ
+303 PATQAVITNGSAQ

-369 LILVVIYSAFQYRG
+369 LFLVVVYSIFQYRG
-383 LAIVTVGSL
+383 LAVVTIGSL
-392 LVAAI
+392 LIAAV
-397 LVYLFIAVLSWR
+397 LVYLLIAVLSWR

-453 VENAWKRALRTI
+453 VENAWKRAIRTI

-508 THPLLQLL
+508 THPLLKLL

-536 EASGYVGRGKF
+536 MASGYAGRGRF
-547 RVADSLA
+547 RVASDLG

-559 KASKEATK
+559 RASREATK

-574 KAEAAI
+574 KAQAAI
-580 AAAKKS
+580 ADAEKIGEK
-586 GDK
+586 

>member
-1 MSASNTV
+1 LSVSNTV
-8 KSARKSLSW
+8 KSARKSLAW
-17 LLAIIVGLTG
+17 LLALVIGLTA

-37 NASFTPKLA
+37 NASFQPKLA

-59 LLLDGQAVTP
+59 LLLDGAQVTT
-69 EQLDQAVSIIRQRV
+69 EQLEQAVSIIRQRV
-83 DASGVSESQ
+83 DASGVSEAQ

-117 KASAKLEFRAVLVTS
+117 KASAKLEFRAVLLTS
-132 VGAPSSSVDGGDQA
+132 IGAPSSSLDSGELSID
-146 VEGESTE
+146 GESSPE
-153 GDATAEE
+153 QELGEDQIDDA
-160 PAPEESAPAE
+160 PAPSE
-170 QAPNVP
+170 P
-176 NAAPTDPSDLNWV
+176 NAAPTDPSDLNWI
-189 TPELQSEFDALD
+189 TPELREAFDALD
-201 CASSF
+201 CASPF
-206 RQPGQVDDP
+206 REPGQVDDP
-215 TVPLITC
+215 LVPLITC

-227 QKYILGPVEVEG
+227 EKYILGPVEVEG

-244 ASNGTVQSQTG
+244 ASNGTVQTSTG

-264 LDFDGIGTQAF
+264 LDFDGVGTQQF
-275 ADVTQRLFPLAAP
+275 ANVTQRLFPLSQP

-303 PATQAVITGGSAQ
+303 PATQAVITNGSAQ
-316 ITGNFDRDSSK
+316 ITGSFDKDSSK

-369 LILVVIYSAFQYRG
+369 LILVIIYSAFQYRG
-383 LAIVTVGSL
+383 LAIVTIGSL
-392 LVAAI
+392 LVAAVI
-397 LVYLFIAVLSWR
+397 VYLFIAVLSWR

-536 EASGYVGRGKF
+536 KASGYAGRGKF
-547 RVADSLA
+547 RVAETLA

-559 KASKEATK
+559 KASKEANK

-574 KAEAAI
+574 KAQAAI
-580 AAAKKS
+580 AEAKKT
-586 GDK
+586 GEK

>member
-1 MSASNTV
+1 MSVSNTV
-8 KSARKSLSW
+8 KSARKSLAW
-17 LLAIIVGLTG
+17 LLAIVIGLTA

-59 LLLDGQAVTP
+59 LLLDGESVTP

-83 DASGVSESQ
+83 DASGVSEAQ
-92 VITQGD
+92 VVTQGD

-117 KASAKLEFRAVLVTS
+117 KASAKLEFRPVLLTS
-132 VGAPSSSVDGGDQA
+132 VGTPSSSVDGGDSSTSEEGTTEENP
-146 VEGESTE
+146 VE
-153 GDATAEE
+153 
-160 PAPEESAPAE
+160 APPAE
-170 QAPNVP
+170 P
-176 NAAPTDPSDLNWV
+176 NAAPTNPSDLNWI
-189 TPELQSEFDALD
+189 TPELREAFDSLD
-201 CASSF
+201 CASTF
-206 RQPGQVDDP
+206 REAGQVDDP
-215 TVPLITC
+215 LIPLITC

-227 QKYILGPVEVEG
+227 EKFILGPVEVEG

-244 ASNGTVQSQTG
+244 ASNGTVQTSTG

-264 LDFDGIGTQAF
+264 LDFDPVGTQAF
-275 ADVTQRLFPLAAP
+275 ANVTQRLFPLP
-288 RNQFA
+288 TPQNQFA

-303 PATQAVITGGSAQ
+303 PATQAVITNGSAQ
-316 ITGNFDRDSSK
+316 ITGSFDRDSSK

-355 SEQLTNGLIAGLIG
+355 SEQLTNGLLAGLIG
-369 LILVVIYSAFQYRG
+369 LILVIIYSAFQYRG
-383 LAIVTVGSL
+383 LAIVTIGSL
-392 LVAAI
+392 VVAAV

-495 LTTIVDLIVVLLF
+495 LTTIVDLIVVMLF
-508 THPLLQLL
+508 THPFLQLL
-516 ARTKFFS
+516 ARTNFFS

-536 EASGYVGRGKF
+536 TAAGYAGRGKF
-547 RVADSLA
+547 RIAETLA

-574 KAEAAI
+574 KAQAAL
-580 AAAKKS
+580 ADAKKT
-586 GDK
+586 GEK

>member
-17 LLAIIVGLTG
+17 MLAIIVGLAG

-59 LLLDGQAVTP
+59 LLLDGEAVTP

-132 VGAPSSSVDGGDQA
+132 AGAPASNIDGGDQA
-146 VEGESTE
+146 VDGESTSGE
-153 GDATAEE
+153 ASTEE
-160 PAPEESAPAE
+160 PAPEEESPK
-170 QAPNVP
+170 VP

-189 TPELQSEFDALD
+189 SPELQAEFDALD

-206 RQPGQVDDP
+206 REPGQVDDP

-227 QKYILGPVEVEG
+227 QKFILGPVEVEG

-355 SEQLTNGLIAGLIG
+355 SEQLTNGIIAAVIG
-369 LILVVIYSAFQYRG
+369 MILVVAYSIFQYRG
-383 LAIVTVGSL
+383 LALVTLGSL
-392 LVAAI
+392 IVFSI
-397 LVYLFIAVLSWR
+397 LVYLVVAFLSWR
-409 QGYRLSLAGVAGL
+409 QGFRLSLAGVTGL
-422 IVAIGITVDSFI
+422 IVSIGITVDSFI
-434 VYFERVRDE
+434 VFFERVKDE
-443 IREGRSLEVA
+443 IREGRSLETA
-453 VENAWKRALRTI
+453 VENGWRKGIRTI
-465 LASDAVSFTAAAT
+465 LASDMVNFTAAVS

-495 LTTIVDLIVVLLF
+495 LTTLIDLVVVVLF
-508 THPLLQLL
+508 TYPMLQLL
-516 ARTKFFS
+516 GRSRFFA
-523 SGHPWSGFDSKAL
+523 SGHPWSGFDSKSL
-536 EASGYVGRGKF
+536 KASGYVGRGQF
-547 RVADSLA
+547 RVSDSLA

-559 KASKEATK
+559 KASGEAEK
-567 RQTIAER
+567 RRTIAER
-574 KAEAAI
+574 KAQAAI
-580 AAAKKS
+580 VDAKGK
-586 GDK
+586 GDI

>member
-1 MSASNTV
+1 LAASNTV
-8 KSARKSLSW
+8 KSARKSLIW
-17 LLAIIVGLTG
+17 LLVIIFGLAG
-27 LIAVGSLSDE
+27 LIGFGSTTDE

-59 LLLDGQAVTP
+59 LLLDGQAVTT

-92 VITQGD
+92 VTTQGD
-98 RNIIVSIPGVPDE
+98 TNIIVSIPGIPDE

-117 KASAKLEFRAVLVTS
+117 KASAKLEFRAVLVASAGTPTS
-132 VGAPSSSVDGGDQA
+132 NVDGT
-146 VEGESTE
+146 ESQDPETTE
-153 GDATAEE
+153 T
-160 PAPEESAPAE
+160 PAPEESPATEESVTAPI
-170 QAPNVP
+170 
-176 NAAPTDPSDLNWV
+176 DGSDLNWI
-189 TPELQSEFDALD
+189 TPEIQKTFDELD
-201 CASSF
+201 CATSF
-206 RQPGQVDDP
+206 REPGQIDDP
-215 TVPLITC
+215 SVPLVTC
-222 DVTGT
+222 DVDGLS
-227 QKYILGPVEVEG
+227 KFILGPVEVDG

-244 ASNGTVQSQTG
+244 ASNGTITTSTG

-264 LDFDGIGTQAF
+264 LEFDEIGTAGF
-275 ADVTQRLFPLAAP
+275 STVTQRLFPLELP

-303 PATQAVITGGSAQ
+303 PTTQAVITNGSAQ
-316 ITGNFDRDSSK
+316 ITGSFDRDSSK

-333 KYGSLPIGFEVES
+333 KYGSLPIGFEVQS
-346 QENISASLG
+346 QENISATLG
-355 SEQLTNGLIAGLIG
+355 QDQLTSGLLAGLIG

-392 LVAAI
+392 VIAGV
-397 LVYLFIAVLSWR
+397 LVYLLIAFLSWR
-409 QGYRLSLAGVAGL
+409 QGYRLSMAGVAGL

-443 IREGRSLEVA
+443 IREGRNLEVA
-453 VENAWKRALRTI
+453 VENAWRRSIRTI

-508 THPLLQLL
+508 THPLLTLL

-523 SGHPWSGFDSKAL
+523 SGHPWSGFDSKSLKA
-536 EASGYVGRGKF
+536 AGYVGRGQF
-547 RVADSLA
+547 RVAPSLS
-554 SGKAE
+554 SGKVL
-559 KASKEATK
+559 KVSKEAAT

-574 KAEAAI
+574 KAQAAI
-580 AAAKKS
+580 QEA
-586 GDK
+586 DKTGGN

>member
-1 MSASNTV
+1 LSVSTTV

-17 LLAIIVGLTG
+17 LLAIIIGLTA

-59 LLLDGQAVTP
+59 LLLDGQAVTA

-83 DASGVSESQ
+83 DASGVSEAQ

-117 KASAKLEFRAVLVTS
+117 KASAKLEFRAVLLTS
-132 VGAPSSSVDGGDQA
+132 VGAPTSSIDGGDLSPDGDDPLEDNAIDEEA
-146 VEGESTE
+146 VEDES
-153 GDATAEE
+153 
-160 PAPEESAPAE
+160 PL
-170 QAPNVP
+170 VP
-176 NAAPTDPSDLNWV
+176 NAAPTDASDLNWI
-189 TPELQSEFDALD
+189 TPELRAAFDALD
-201 CASSF
+201 CSSPF
-206 RQPGQVDDP
+206 RQPSQVDDP
-215 TVPLITC
+215 LLPLITC

-227 QKYILGPVEVEG
+227 EKFILGPVEVEG

-244 ASNGTVQSQTG
+244 ASNGTVQTSTG

-264 LDFDGIGTQAF
+264 LEFDGVGTQAF
-275 ADVTQRLFPLAAP
+275 SNVTQRLFPLTAP

-303 PATQAVITGGSAQ
+303 PTTQAVITNGSAQ
-316 ITGNFDRDSSK
+316 ITGMFDRDSSK
-327 VLADQL
+327 VLSDQL

-369 LILVVIYSAFQYRG
+369 LVLVIIYSAFQYRG
-383 LAIVTVGSL
+383 LAIVTIGSL
-392 LVAAI
+392 LIAAV

-453 VENAWKRALRTI
+453 VENAWKRSLRTI

-536 EASGYVGRGKF
+536 KASGYAGRGKF
-547 RVADSLA
+547 RLSDTLA

-559 KASKEATK
+559 KASKEAMK

-574 KAEAAI
+574 KAQAAL
-580 AAAKKS
+580 AEAKKA
-586 GDK
+586 GTINVKA

>member
-1 MSASNTV
+1 LSASNSV
-8 KSARKSLSW
+8 KSARRSLSW
-17 LLAIIVGLTG
+17 MLAIIVGFAG
-27 LIAVGSLSDE
+27 LIAVGSLTDE

-59 LLLDGQAVTP
+59 LLLDGQDVTP

-98 RNIIVSIPGVPDE
+98 RNIIVSITGIPDD

-132 VGAPSSSVDGGDQA
+132 TGAPSSSVDQPETP
-146 VEGESTE
+146 VEGETTD
-153 GDATAEE
+153 GKATPKS
-160 PAPEESAPAE
+160 PAPEAV
-170 QAPNVP
+170 APNVP
-176 NAAPTDPSDLNWV
+176 TATPTDASDLNWV
-189 TPELQSEFDALD
+189 SLDLQKQFDALD

-206 RQPGQVDDP
+206 REPGQVDDP
-215 TVPLITC
+215 TIPLITC

-227 QKYILGPVEVEG
+227 QKFILGPVEVEG
-239 ANISD
+239 ANIAD
-244 ASNGTVQSQTG
+244 ASNGTVQSSTG

-264 LDFDGIGTQAF
+264 LDFDASGTQAF
-275 ADVTQRLFPLAAP
+275 ADVTQRLFPLTSP

-333 KYGSLPIGFEVES
+333 KYGSLPIGFEVQS

-355 SEQLTNGLIAGLIG
+355 SEQLTNGVLAAIIG
-369 LILVVIYSAFQYRG
+369 MILVVAYSVFQYRG
-383 LAIVTVGSL
+383 LAIVTLGSL
-392 LVAAI
+392 IVFAI
-397 LVYLFIAVLSWR
+397 LVYLVVAVLSWR
-409 QGYRLSLAGVAGL
+409 QGFRLSLAGVTGL
-422 IVAIGITVDSFI
+422 IVSIGITVDSFI
-434 VYFERVRDE
+434 VFFERVRDE
-443 IREGRSLEVA
+443 IREGRSLETA
-453 VENAWKRALRTI
+453 VENGWRKGIRTI
-465 LASDAVSFTAAAT
+465 LASDMVSFTAAVT

-495 LTTIVDLIVVLLF
+495 LTTLIDLVVVVLF
-508 THPLLQLL
+508 TYPMLQLL
-516 ARTKFFS
+516 ARTRFFS
-523 SGHPWSGFDSKAL
+523 SGHPWSGFDSKSL
-536 EASGYVGRGKF
+536 KASGYVGRGGF
-547 RVADSLA
+547 RVSEDLA

-559 KASKEATK
+559 KASKEAEK
-567 RQTIAER
+567 RQSIAER
-574 KAEAAI
+574 KALAAL
-580 AAAKKS
+580 ADAKGK
-586 GDK
+586 GDN

>member
-1 MSASNTV
+1 LAASNTA
-8 KSARKSLSW
+8 KSARKSLIW
-17 LLAIIVGLTG
+17 LLVIIFGLAG
-27 LIAVGSLSDE
+27 LIGFGSTTDE

-46 LDLQGGTQVILSP
+46 LDLQGGTQIILSP
-59 LLLDGQAVTP
+59 LLLDGQAVTT

-92 VITQGD
+92 VTTQGD
-98 RNIIVSIPGVPDE
+98 TNIIVSIPGIPDE

-117 KASAKLEFRAVLVTS
+117 KASAKLEFRPVLVTS
-132 VGAPSSSVDGGDQA
+132 AGTPTAEVDGAETSDP
-146 VEGESTE
+146 
-153 GDATAEE
+153 DATES
-160 PAPEESAPAE
+160 PAPEETPAAE
-170 QAPNVP
+170 QPSAS
-176 NAAPTDPSDLNWV
+176 PTDGSDLNWI
-189 TPELQSEFDALD
+189 TPEIQKEFDDLD
-201 CASSF
+201 CASVF
-206 RQPGQVDDP
+206 REPGQIDDP
-215 TVPLITC
+215 TVPLVTC
-222 DVTGT
+222 DVNGFS
-227 QKYILGPVEVEG
+227 KFILGPVEVDG

-244 ASNGTVQSQTG
+244 ASNGTVTSSTG

-264 LDFDGIGTQAF
+264 LEFDEVGTVGF
-275 ADVTQRLFPLAAP
+275 STVTQRLFPLEQP

-303 PATQAVITGGSAQ
+303 PTTQAVITNGSAQ
-316 ITGNFDRDSSK
+316 ITGSFDRESSK

-333 KYGSLPIGFEVES
+333 KYGSLPIGFEVQS
-346 QENISASLG
+346 QENISATLG
-355 SEQLTNGLIAGLIG
+355 QDQLTSGLLAGLIG

-392 LVAAI
+392 LVAAV
-397 LVYLFIAVLSWR
+397 LVYLLIAFLSWR
-409 QGYRLSLAGVAGL
+409 QGYRLSMAGVAGL

-443 IREGRSLEVA
+443 IREGRNLEVA
-453 VENAWKRALRTI
+453 VENAWKRSIRTI

-508 THPLLQLL
+508 THPLLRLL

-536 EASGYVGRGKF
+536 KASGYVGRGQF
-547 RVADSLA
+547 RVAPTLSQ
-554 SGKAE
+554 GKAL
-559 KASKEATK
+559 KVSKEAAT

-574 KAEAAI
+574 KAQAALEEAD
-580 AAAKKS
+580 KS
-586 GDK
+586 GGN